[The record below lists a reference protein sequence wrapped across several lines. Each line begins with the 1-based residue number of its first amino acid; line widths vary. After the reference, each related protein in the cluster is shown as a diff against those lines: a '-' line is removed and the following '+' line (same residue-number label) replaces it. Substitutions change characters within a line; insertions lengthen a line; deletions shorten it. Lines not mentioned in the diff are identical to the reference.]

1 MEGAYPYVSLLQNWS
16 KKAELNRFGSTKMAA
31 ITHVY
36 VCYFF
41 TEQRDCHV
49 TEYKLTRGDLWHA
62 IIIGYFCVLL
72 FHL

>member
-16 KKAELNRFGSTKMAA
+16 KNAELNRLGSTKMAA

-36 VCYFF
+36 VCCFF

-49 TEYKLTRGDLWHA
+49 TEYKLSRGDLRHA
-62 IIIGYFCVLL
+62 IIIGYFCVLS